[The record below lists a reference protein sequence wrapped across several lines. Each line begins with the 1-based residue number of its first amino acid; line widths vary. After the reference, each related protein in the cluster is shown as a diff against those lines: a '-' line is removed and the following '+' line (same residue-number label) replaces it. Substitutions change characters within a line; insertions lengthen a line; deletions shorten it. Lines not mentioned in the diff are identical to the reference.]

1 MNSKRS
7 SRKLAPAWM
16 FYLFSSFFI
25 ILGIFLAIRYENG
38 IKSLIGGLFIAFLG
52 LPFLLEPLNRKN
64 MLPKWIARWYDRV
77 AAYFIRPNAISPKKT
92 VLATLLFIAVMLIL
106 FIRRNGEFGNGWPA
120 PRIYLVSIL
129 SFLGLI
135 LLYRFLYGIIHE
147 RQERST
153 GSGKPNIFE
162 EQTFF
167 WEYQIGSKGYD
178 TWRASGNIIMT
189 IIPVSVGFFVSLC
202 IPEERILGVIPL
214 VLMIMVSYGQSAI
227 FIREMMSRVKIES
240 ELRTAHDMQMGLM
253 PKEDPKIDG
262 FDISGICL
270 PANEV
275 GGDFFDYVWLNDAKS
290 LLGIAVAD
298 VSGKAMKA
306 AITAVMTSGMVY
318 REIGT
323 NETPKSILKKINRP
337 MYLKTDK
344 NVFTALSFT
353 IIDLTKKE
361 LTFSNAGQMAPILRR
376 NDTLQSIK
384 VDGPHFPLGVQEV
397 VEYNETTLQ
406 LQNGDIL
413 ILFTDGIIEAK
424 NTNEELWGF
433 EKMEE
438 VVKNLS
444 LTLTAKEMC
453 KALIAEANSFAGT
466 VKQYDD
472 MTVVV
477 VKVL

>member
-1 MNSKRS
+1 M
-7 SRKLAPAWM
+7 
-16 FYLFSSFFI
+16 
-25 ILGIFLAIRYENG
+25 
-38 IKSLIGGLFIAFLG
+38 
-52 LPFLLEPLNRKN
+52 
-64 MLPKWIARWYDRV
+64 
-77 AAYFIRPNAISPKKT
+77 AA
-92 VLATLLFIAVMLIL
+92 
-106 FIRRNGEFGNGWPA
+106 
-120 PRIYLVSIL
+120 
-129 SFLGLI
+129 
-135 LLYRFLYGIIHE
+135 
-147 RQERST
+147 
-153 GSGKPNIFE
+153 
-162 EQTFF
+162 
-167 WEYQIGSKGYD
+167 
-178 TWRASGNIIMT
+178 
-189 IIPVSVGFFVSLC
+189 GFFVSLC
-202 IPEERILGVIPL
+202 IPEEKILGVIPL
-214 VLMIMVSYGQSAI
+214 VLMIMASYGQEAI

-344 NVFTALSFT
+344 NVFTAMSFA

-361 LTFSNAGQMAPILRR
+361 LTFSNAGQMAPLLRR

-384 VDGPHFPLGVQEV
+384 VDGPRFPLGVQEV

-413 ILFTDGIIEAK
+413 ILFTDGIVEAK

-453 KALIAEANSFAGT
+453 KALVAEANRFAST
-466 VKQYDD
+466 AKQHDD

-477 VKVL
+477 VKVVH